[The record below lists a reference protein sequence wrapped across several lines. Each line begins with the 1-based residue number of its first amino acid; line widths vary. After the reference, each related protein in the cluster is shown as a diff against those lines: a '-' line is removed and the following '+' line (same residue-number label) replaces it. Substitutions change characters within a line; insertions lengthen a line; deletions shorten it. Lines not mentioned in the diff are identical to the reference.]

1 MADEK
6 KTTPVAAKAPVST
19 AKAKVEVTK
28 NPLAIKWPTDPQ
40 GVMGPLRDGGLKAA
54 ARIRGDEAKMRKFLE
69 YLEILAAH
77 AKVRYKADVEQRKVA
92 KENSLSARARVAER
106 QKREAEAKAKE
117 YEAAAARVRANA
129 GIKVEAVEKEV

>member
-1 MADEK
+1 MADPKEN
-6 KTTPVAAKAPVST
+6 KTAAPAKAPV
-19 AKAKVEVTK
+19 KAKVEMTK

-77 AKVRYKADVEQRKVA
+77 AKVKYKADVAAKAVA

-106 QKREAEAKAKE
+106 LKREAEAKAKE
-117 YEAAAARVRANA
+117 YIAAAARVRATA
-129 GIKVEAVEKEV
+129 GIEVETDEKEG